1 MSNESLA
8 LAGVLIAAAQLA
20 VMIVALKLRRR

>member
-1 MSNESLA
+1 MSNEILT

-20 VMIVALKLRRR
+20 VMIKALNRKQR